1 MSSFMTISGPK
12 IDLSD
17 LKPIELIEASKA
29 QEYIQ
34 GLENDLINLDGG
46 PVYLVHDG
54 STYTSDEFV
63 GDAWNYLQEH
73 KTIKGTIL
81 FTLIQRLISN
91 GNTFRIWYADNSPT
105 AYLRAVDC
113 STLEEILKE
122 AIDQGSKVREIEVRY
137 SSKRSDT

>member
-1 MSSFMTISGPK
+1 MTISGPK

-29 QEYIQ
+29 QDYIQ
-34 GLENDLINLDGG
+34 NLENDLSNIDGS

-54 STYTSDEFV
+54 STYTSDDFV
-63 GDAWNYLQEH
+63 AAAWNHLQEH

-91 GNTFRIWYADNSPT
+91 GNTFRIWYADNEPA
-105 AYLRAVDC
+105 AYLRATNC
-113 STLEEILKE
+113 TSLEEIVNYP
-122 AIDQGSKVREIEVRY
+122 APRGGASF
-137 SSKRSDT
+137 SAA